1 MKRTRPR
8 LVLLALVSAVA
19 AGTGHAAELPTP
31 EGWRPAGKTETYDR
45 KTVWQAIDGA
55 AELFVSYGF
64 ASLRTRDYAAR
75 TDKARITVQIYEQT
89 SALGAFGVFQREGG
103 GASQACLGLKGRHYI
118 KVLAIQGELGG
129 ERCKRLLAALRSA
142 LPGDDALPR
151 ELALLPARGQV
162 PGSLGYTRESFLG
175 TRRLQRC
182 LHASYARKA
191 AKPYTLFVVLP
202 GPKQGAQDVW
212 KALAS
217 HWKPVRQGGLEVIS
231 TAIPYK
237 GTVALL
243 RRDGA
248 VLGAVGVGDLAATVA
263 LLRGLPRAR

>member
-1 MKRTRPR
+1 MRR
-8 LVLLALVSAVA
+8 LVPLALLSTLA
-19 AGTGHAAELPTP
+19 AGAGHAAELPAL

-75 TDKARITVQIYEQT
+75 GGKARITVQVYEQT

-103 GASQACLGLKGRHYI
+103 GASPGCLGLKGRHYI
-118 KVLAIQGELGG
+118 KVLAIEGELGRG
-129 ERCKRLLAALRSA
+129 GCKRLLAGLKAA
-142 LPGDDALPR
+142 LPGGDALPR
-151 ELALLPARGQV
+151 ELALLPERGQV

-175 TRRLQRC
+175 TRRLRRC
-182 LHASYARKA
+182 LHASYARKGA
-191 AKPYTLFVVLP
+191 TPYTLFVVLP
-202 GPKQGAQDVW
+202 GPKQSAQDAW
-212 KALAS
+212 KALAG
-217 HWKPVRQGGLEVIS
+217 HWKPRRQGGLEVIA
-231 TAIPYK
+231 TEIPYR

>member
-1 MKRTRPR
+1 MRR
-8 LVLLALVSAVA
+8 LRLIPLALLSTLA
-19 AGTGHAAELPTP
+19 AGAGHGAELPP
-31 EGWRPAGKTETYDR
+31 LEGWRPAGQTETYDR
-45 KTVWQAIDGA
+45 KSVWQAIDGA

-75 TDKARITVQIYEQT
+75 EGKTRITVQVYEQT

-103 GASQACLGLKGRHYI
+103 NASRTCLGLKGRHYI
-118 KVLAIQGELGG
+118 KVLAIQGALGG
-129 ERCKRLLAALRSA
+129 ERCRRLLGALKAA
-142 LPGDDALPR
+142 LPGEEALPR
-151 ELALLPARGQV
+151 ELGLLPARGQV
-162 PGSLGYTRESFLG
+162 PRSLGYTREGFLG

-182 LHASYARKA
+182 LHASYVRKG

-202 GPKQGAQDVW
+202 GPKQSAQDVW
-212 KALAS
+212 KALAA

-237 GTVALL
+237 GTLALL